1 MVKHL
6 HSYQRVIGISFF
18 LMLLLNL
25 ITCLLFDKLV
35 ETTHRDE
42 FRAFIRSNS
51 NLPIVKIIQ
60 PFSTA
65 IDDEFEFEGTYFDV
79 VRYEIANNQV
89 TYYCVADHKEGQL
102 WQLFETNES
111 SDFASHGKQTLHLF
125 FGSFYLIQPF
135 FRTLPRPQK
144 TMLVV
149 INNFFYLDFAS
160 NFCLSL
166 HTPPPQQ

>member
-1 MVKHL
+1 MVNHL
-6 HSYQRVIGISFF
+6 HLYQRVIGISFF

-35 ETTHRDE
+35 EVTHRDE
-42 FRAFIRSNS
+42 FRAFIRSNT

-60 PFSTA
+60 PFSTE

-125 FGSFYLIQPF
+125 FISTYLIQPLF
-135 FRTLPRPQK
+135 GTLPRPANA
-144 TMLVV
+144 TLLA
-149 INNFFYLDFAS
+149 INNFHYLEFAS
-160 NFCLSL
+160 NFCLIL
-166 HTPPPQQ
+166 HSPPPKQ